1 MAKKGPRQIVKLMS
15 SAGTGHCYY
24 TEKNT
29 RETPDKMVL
38 KKYDPSPSV
47 QKHVEYKEGKMK

>member
-1 MAKKGPRQIVKLMS
+1 MKMAKKGPRVIVRMIS

-29 RETPDKMVL
+29 RNSPDKLVL
-38 KKYDPSPSV
+38 RKYDPV
-47 QKHVEYKEGKMK
+47 VKKHVEYKEGKLK